1 MTRRVLTVLVVSD
14 SSCFFCLF
22 LELLQPTMDEGH
34 SQRGVN
40 AMNLTSTGGR
50 GASTMEG
57 RCAQKCGAYH
67 GGGDGQEMWL
77 SQAMV
82 PGKDTL
88 MGC

>member
-1 MTRRVLTVLVVSD
+1 
-14 SSCFFCLF
+14 
-22 LELLQPTMDEGH
+22 MDEGH

-40 AMNLTSTGGR
+40 AMNLTSAGGR
-50 GASTMEG
+50 GASTTEG
-57 RCAQKCGAYH
+57 KCAQKCGAYH